1 MPGRKREDK
10 RKANAEE
17 TPCATAGS
25 PRAGLPDP
33 KSVVAEEAFISPKGG
48 KYRVLHTTERDGY
61 DAAVPPPPAEP
72 GRPPPKRSLRVN
84 ARPRAGDS

>member
-1 MPGRKREDK
+1 MPRRNREDQ

-33 KSVVAEEAFISPKGG
+33 ESVVGEEAFISPKGG
-48 KYRVLHTTERDGY
+48 RYRILHTTERDEY
-61 DAAVPPPPAEP
+61 DDAAPAPPAEP
-72 GRPPPKRSLRVN
+72 GRPPTK
-84 ARPRAGDS
+84 RPRD